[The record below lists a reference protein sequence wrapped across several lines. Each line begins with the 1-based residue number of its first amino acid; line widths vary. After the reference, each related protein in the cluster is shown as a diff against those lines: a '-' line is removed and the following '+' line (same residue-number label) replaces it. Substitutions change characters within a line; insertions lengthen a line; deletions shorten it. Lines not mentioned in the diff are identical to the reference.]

1 MKYHGRLPTTPMS
14 FAKEAG
20 ILVLIMPLTLS
31 MKSLIANLEEVTTPS
46 DALTPMET
54 DGTEQQ
60 LPSMVS
66 TTVVTSLAQ
75 VEKMLVDL

>member
-1 MKYHGRLPTTPMS
+1 VKYPGRLPKKTIP

-31 MKSLIANLEEVTTPS
+31 MKSLIANLKEVTTSS

-54 DGTEQQ
+54 DGTEHQ
-60 LPSMVS
+60 LPSMVLA
-66 TTVVTSLAQ
+66 TAVTSQ
-75 VEKMLVDL
+75 RKPERNLVDL

>member
-1 MKYHGRLPTTPMS
+1 MS

-60 LPSMVS
+60 LPSMVLA
-66 TTVVTSLAQ
+66 TVVTSQAKP
-75 VEKMLVDL
+75 ERNLVDL